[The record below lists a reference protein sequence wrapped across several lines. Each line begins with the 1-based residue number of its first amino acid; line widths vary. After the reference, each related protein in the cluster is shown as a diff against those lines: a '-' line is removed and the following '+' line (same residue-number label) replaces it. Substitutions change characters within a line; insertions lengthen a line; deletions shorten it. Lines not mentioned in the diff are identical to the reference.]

1 MIYVAVISQVWLMQ
15 RRRASPPGGA
25 RSEARVAAAKNSK
38 IDLCPPNFN
47 AIQISASLDCC
58 CSSIAYSAK
67 GRNFQKQTSLSF
79 RKILI
84 CAYTISQS
92 P

>member
-25 RSEARVAAAKNSK
+25 RSEVRAAAAAKNSK

-47 AIQISASLDCC
+47 AIQISASLARLLLQQH
-58 CSSIAYSAK
+58 SIH
-67 GRNFQKQTSLSF
+67 
-79 RKILI
+79 ILQRGEI
-84 CAYTISQS
+84 FKSKLPYLLEKF
-92 P
+92 